1 MTAKLSLALSLAL
14 ATAPA
19 FAASHGSHGGGGGGS
34 SSHGGGSSSGGGGGH
49 SSGGGSGYHAVPRG
63 GSSSGGG
70 YARHPGGGTGRYYS
84 HGHYYGHG
92 YYGHGHGYYPYYYG
106 GYYYPYFSFYG
117 GYYPYY
123 DGYYPYSGGGGYSY
137 DYSSPYDGPYY
148 GAGTGAV
155 RLIVEPDNTKVY
167 VDGYYSGVV
176 DDYDGLF
183 QHLDLPMGRHEI
195 ILKLE
200 GYQTQHLKVYVTSDE
215 TLKVH
220 YTMEKGSGESPKEIV
235 VGDPS
240 MEKYPPRLREEA
252 ADHDRPTADREHDED
267 DDAPPPAHVQM
278 RRPAPR
284 DDASTLRLRV
294 APDDASIY
302 IDGSFY
308 GTARD
313 VRRLD
318 VAPGP
323 HKIEVVR
330 PGYKTYEKDVDA
342 DPDKATNLDVTLER

>member
-14 ATAPA
+14 VAAPA
-19 FAASHGSHGGGGGGS
+19 FAGGHGSHGGGSGGGG
-34 SSHGGGSSSGGGGGH
+34 SSHGGGARVSGGGGQQH
-49 SSGGGSGYHAVPRG
+49 PSGGGSGYHAVPRSRSG
-63 GSSSGGG
+63 SGGG

-84 HGHYYGHG
+84 HGHYYGH
-92 YYGHGHGYYPYYYG
+92 YGHGYYPYYYG
-106 GYYYPYFSFYG
+106 GYYYPYFYYG

-123 DGYYPYSGGGGYSY
+123 YDGYYPYYGGGGYSY

-148 GAGTGAV
+148 GAEPGAV
-155 RLIVEPDNTKVY
+155 RLLVDPEKTKVY

-195 ILKLE
+195 VLRLD
-200 GYQTQHLKVYVTSDE
+200 GYQTQRLEVYVPSGE

-220 YTMEKGSGESPKEIV
+220 YTMERGSGETAKPIV
-235 VGDPS
+235 VGDPN
-240 MEKYPPRLREEA
+240 MEKYPPRLSEGS
-252 ADHDRPTADREHDED
+252 ADRDRPTADSRGEDD

-278 RRPAPR
+278 RRSAPR
-284 DDASTLRLRV
+284 DDGATLRLTV
-294 APDDASIY
+294 APDDASVY
-302 IDGSFY
+302 VDGSFS

-313 VRRLD
+313 VHRLD
-318 VAPGP
+318 LAPGQ

-330 PGYKTYEKDVDA
+330 PGYRTYEKNVDIG
-342 DPDKATNLDVTLER
+342 PDTASDLDVTLER

>member
-1 MTAKLSLALSLAL
+1 MTARLSLALSIAL
-14 ATAPA
+14 AAAPV
-19 FAASHGSHGGGGGGS
+19 FAQSHGSHGGGGGGS
-34 SSHGGGSSSGGGGGH
+34 ASSHGGGSSAGGGH
-49 SSGGGSGYHAVPRG
+49 PSGGSGGYHAVPRTG
-63 GSSSGGG
+63 APGHGGG
-70 YARHPGGGTGRYYS
+70 YAHHPGGGTGRYYS
-84 HGHYYGHG
+84 HGHYYHGH
-92 YYGHGHGYYPYYYG
+92 YYGHGYYPYYYG
-106 GYYYPYFSFYG
+106 GYYPYFYFG

-123 DGYYPYSGGGGYSY
+123 DGYYPYSGGGYNY

-148 GAGTGAV
+148 GAEPGSV
-155 RLIVEPDNTKVY
+155 RLIVDPENTKVY

-183 QHLDLPMGRHEI
+183 QHLDLPMGKHEI
-195 ILKLE
+195 ILRLD
-200 GYQTQHLKVYVTSDE
+200 GYQSQRLKVYVPSGE

-220 YTMEKGSGESPKEIV
+220 YTMQKGSGDAANEMV

-240 MEKYPPRLREEA
+240 MEQYPPRLRDEA
-252 ADHDRPTADREHDED
+252 ADRERATADRERED
-267 DDAPPPAHVQM
+267 AEDAPPAAHVQM

-284 DDASTLRLRV
+284 EDGSTLRLHV
-294 APDDASIY
+294 VPDDASIY

-330 PGYKTYEKDVDA
+330 PGYRTYEKDIDA
-342 DPDKATNLDVTLER
+342 DPDKATNLEVTLER